1 VIEYVHL
8 VGRLITD
15 LKGTLYSLELHEQVE
30 LKLSLVDTEILSKHL
45 MEEEMRWAKKRKEWQ
60 KK

>member
-1 VIEYVHL
+1 L